1 VSEPKGAGIA
11 WTEERATK
19 ERTTREGDVSKAP
32 GGERTAVNWQAVL
45 SAALIGAERAVV
57 PPPPGAPVPPAD
69 PAGAPVAP
77 LDPAG
82 TLLDHAALLTVARR
96 AGQLA
101 GTAEPPA
108 PAAADPRPAVSPAA
122 GRRLRRI
129 LGGENAELLHEWL
142 TAVVTRGLR
151 PPPQYLPAL
160 LDRARRVAA
169 SNPDPDEARLRSLVA
184 AAGGPRAIWLAGL
197 NPAWSWLIAAQQETP
212 SGQQAGAPPGAARLS
227 GAEAAMAL
235 EMIGAQPDITG
246 VAQLMAG
253 VPGPW
258 PAALTARVLSVATG
272 ALARTPLN
280 ASRVIRLA
288 GVRADPALGAPDG
301 MADFSPQAP
310 QVLHTMLAVL
320 RFRYDMLRELDAG

>member
-1 VSEPKGAGIA
+1 MS
-11 WTEERATK
+11 
-19 ERTTREGDVSKAP
+19 
-32 GGERTAVNWQAVL
+32 NWQAVL
-45 SAALIGAERAVV
+45 SAALIGSERAVV
-57 PPPPGAPVPPAD
+57 PPPPGAPDPSAD
-69 PAGAPVAP
+69 PAD
-77 LDPAG
+77 L
-82 TLLDHAALLTVARR
+82 LLDHAALLTVARR
-96 AGQLA
+96 AGRFA
-101 GTAEPPA
+101 ESAEPPE

-142 TAVVTRGLR
+142 YAVVDRGLR

-169 SNPDPDEARLRSLVA
+169 SNPDPDEARLRGLVA
-184 AAGGPRAIWLAGL
+184 AAGGPRAAWLASL
-197 NPAWSWLIAAQQETP
+197 NPAWSWLVAGRDP
-212 SGQQAGAPPGAARLS
+212 SGPQAALPAAARLS
-227 GAEAAMAL
+227 PAEAAMAL
-235 EMIGAQPDITG
+235 EMIGAQPDITA

-258 PAALTARVLSVATG
+258 PAVLTARVLSTATS

-288 GVRADPALGAPDG
+288 GVRADPVLGAPDG

-310 QVLHTMLAVL
+310 QVLHTMHAVL

>member
-1 VSEPKGAGIA
+1 
-11 WTEERATK
+11 
-19 ERTTREGDVSKAP
+19 
-32 GGERTAVNWQAVL
+32 
-45 SAALIGAERAVV
+45 
-57 PPPPGAPVPPAD
+57 
-69 PAGAPVAP
+69 
-77 LDPAG
+77 
-82 TLLDHAALLTVARR
+82 
-96 AGQLA
+96 
-101 GTAEPPA
+101 
-108 PAAADPRPAVSPAA
+108 VSPAA

-142 TAVVTRGLR
+142 AAVVNRGLR

-184 AAGGPRAIWLAGL
+184 VAGGPRAVWLAGL
-197 NPAWSWLIAAQQETP
+197 NPAWSWLVVGQQAAP
-212 SGQQAGAPPGAARLS
+212 SGQQSVPPGQQAGQPPRAARLS

-235 EMIGAQPDITG
+235 EMIGAQPDITA

-258 PAALTARVLSVATG
+258 PAALTARVLSAATG

-301 MADFSPQAP
+301 MADFSPQSP
-310 QVLHTMLAVL
+310 QVLHTMLSVL

>member
-1 VSEPKGAGIA
+1 MS
-11 WTEERATK
+11 
-19 ERTTREGDVSKAP
+19 D
-32 GGERTAVNWQAVL
+32 WQAVIT
-45 SAALIGAERAVV
+45 AALMGSERAVV

-69 PAGAPVAP
+69 PAGA
-77 LDPAG
+77 
-82 TLLDHAALLTVARR
+82 LLDHAALLTVARR

-101 GTAEPPA
+101 ESAEPPE
-108 PAAADPRPAVSPAA
+108 PAAADPRPAVSAAA

-129 LGGENAELLHEWL
+129 LGGEAASSGGTELLHEWL
-142 TAVVTRGLR
+142 AAVVDRGLR
-151 PPPQYLPAL
+151 PPPQYVPAL

-169 SNPDPDEARLRSLVA
+169 SNPDPDQARLRGLVTV
-184 AAGGPRAIWLAGL
+184 AGGPRALWLADL
-197 NPAWSWLIAAQQETP
+197 NPAWSWLLAAPPAAP
-212 SGQQAGAPPGAARLS
+212 SGQQPTQPAALLPPAPRLS

-235 EMIGAQPDITG
+235 EMIDAQPDITA
-246 VAQLMAG
+246 VAQLMAT

-258 PAALTARVLSVATG
+258 PAGLTARVLSAATS

-310 QVLHTMLAVL
+310 QVLHTMVSVL

>member
-1 VSEPKGAGIA
+1 VS
-11 WTEERATK
+11 
-19 ERTTREGDVSKAP
+19 
-32 GGERTAVNWQAVL
+32 NWQAVL

-57 PPPPGAPVPPAD
+57 PPPPGAPVPSPDPASAD
-69 PAGAPVAP
+69 PAGA
-77 LDPAG
+77 
-82 TLLDHAALLTVARR
+82 LLDHAALLTVARR
-96 AGQLA
+96 AGQFA
-101 GTAEPPA
+101 GAAEPPR
-108 PAAADPRPAVSPAA
+108 PAAADPRPVVSAA
-122 GRRLRRI
+122 GGRRLRRI
-129 LGGENAELLHEWL
+129 LGGENADLLHEWL

-169 SNPDPDEARLRSLVA
+169 SNPDPDEARLRGLVA
-184 AAGGPRAIWLAGL
+184 AAGGPRAMWLAGL
-197 NPAWSWLIAAQQETP
+197 NPAWSWLTADHDP
-212 SGQQAGAPPGAARLS
+212 SGQPPASSGPQAAPAARLS

-235 EMIGAQPDITG
+235 EMIGAQPDITA
-246 VAQLMAG
+246 VAQLMAQ

-258 PAALTARVLSVATG
+258 PAALTARVLSVATS

-310 QVLHTMLAVL
+310 QVLHTMHSVL
-320 RFRYDMLRELDAG
+320 RFRYDMLRELDAA